1 MKNSE
6 GRGTMDYLKLSESS
20 LDEIM
25 REIRNR
31 NCIESAAPAISN
43 HAERTTDNQY
53 FLELKMVD
61 ENLAQAG
68 VGRQIGQKKSPMY
81 RKKGLVR
88 KFARAVEKI
97 YLRIAELTNRDI
109 REFNGILI
117 TTLQLLKKILVGLIS
132 GQDALRGRL
141 DEQDALIHKLKE
153 ENNQMYQKLQIFE
166 SGLVQKLNQ
175 MEQSFFFAL
184 EECKTETDKQKQD
197 LEQFLSSSERQ
208 KQDLEQFLS
217 NSERQDQMLEQLL
230 SDLEDQRKNLDM
242 LLSNVEEHKRTQ
254 EKMQACQ
261 EELRGNL
268 NGQQEKV
275 SSLRDELYHQLS
287 EEQQQAFFKLI
298 ERLNQQEA
306 HIRDTSEKLMHVRA
320 TIQWRN
326 QGTTQTGSAS
336 VVGSEK
342 PTGLDSVFYHDFEEQ
357 FRGTQEDIRDRL
369 TIYIPLFQRHF
380 GDLSKKSFVDIGCGR
395 GEMLDLWKENG
406 VGQYMG
412 VDINGIQ
419 LELCRQNG
427 HPVKEQECI
436 GYLQEL
442 EAESVDLITGIQLI
456 EHLPLEALLIL
467 LQECRR
473 VLKPD
478 GMILFETPNSANI
491 VTASSYFYVDP
502 THIRPLH
509 KDMIRFLAERSGFR
523 DVQIIEANPVRYTQT
538 LMHPVCLDGNQQ
550 VWDTNVDML
559 NRLLYGPQDYSVVG
573 VK

>member
-1 MKNSE
+1 
-6 GRGTMDYLKLSESS
+6 MDYLKLSESS

-31 NCIESAAPAISN
+31 NCIESAAAAISN

-275 SSLRDELYHQLS
+275 SSLRDEL
-287 EEQQQAFFKLI
+287 
-298 ERLNQQEA
+298 
-306 HIRDTSEKLMHVRA
+306 
-320 TIQWRN
+320 
-326 QGTTQTGSAS
+326 
-336 VVGSEK
+336 
-342 PTGLDSVFYHDFEEQ
+342 
-357 FRGTQEDIRDRL
+357 
-369 TIYIPLFQRHF
+369 
-380 GDLSKKSFVDIGCGR
+380 
-395 GEMLDLWKENG
+395 
-406 VGQYMG
+406 
-412 VDINGIQ
+412 
-419 LELCRQNG
+419 
-427 HPVKEQECI
+427 
-436 GYLQEL
+436 
-442 EAESVDLITGIQLI
+442 
-456 EHLPLEALLIL
+456 
-467 LQECRR
+467 
-473 VLKPD
+473 
-478 GMILFETPNSANI
+478 
-491 VTASSYFYVDP
+491 
-502 THIRPLH
+502 
-509 KDMIRFLAERSGFR
+509 
-523 DVQIIEANPVRYTQT
+523 
-538 LMHPVCLDGNQQ
+538 
-550 VWDTNVDML
+550 
-559 NRLLYGPQDYSVVG
+559 
-573 VK
+573 